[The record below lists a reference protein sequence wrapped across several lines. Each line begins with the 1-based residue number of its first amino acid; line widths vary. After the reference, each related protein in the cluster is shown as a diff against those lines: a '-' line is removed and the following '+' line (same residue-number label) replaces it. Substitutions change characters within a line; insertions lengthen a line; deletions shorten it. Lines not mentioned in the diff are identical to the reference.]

1 MVGFWNGLLLIGM
14 MLNSLAS
21 TNVTGFQMPRNPL
34 SRALVPKRIKMSTE
48 IVSEVVSNLVS
59 KGEYG
64 TEWSLVDLSKNILKN
79 NVDFASILDNL
90 NVVVALDSNHDEIIM
105 GDNLHYIKT
114 LPQITSK
121 IIDMLTKAGI
131 DFNVITV
138 NTDANGVMRFL
149 GSITSF
155 VMMYFFIVFTI
166 NVVRILFSGF
176 NPRGGP
182 GSSGSNMGSGGGMN
196 PFSMLQSGGSRI
208 VPGQLNVT
216 FADVAGCDEAKD
228 ELVEVVDFLKNPTKY
243 KDAGAIVPKGI
254 LLEGPPGTGKTLLA
268 RATAGEANVNFI
280 SASGSEF
287 IEMFVGV
294 GASRIRDMFKDA
306 RRMQPC
312 IIFIDEIDAIGRQRG
327 NGFSGG
333 NDERDQT
340 LNQLLTNM
348 DGFEKDTEVV
358 VMASTNR
365 ADILD
370 KALVRSGRFDRKVR
384 VDLPDRDGRK
394 EILNVHLRGRRKT
407 RDVDMEAI
415 YDLTPGF
422 SGADLQNLV
431 NEAAIMSVR
440 RNTTVIDNK
449 AFLDAYEK
457 MTIGIPKN
465 KDTRD
470 KETLEMV
477 AYHESGHAI
486 AAKYFTDFVDLRKI
500 TIQANINGAG
510 GYTLFTPKER
520 YVSFPSKKYMF
531 TQMVIAMAG
540 RAAEVVLYE
549 KDGEETMFKDTR
561 DVEGFSNDSGPS
573 EVTFGSS
580 GDVRRAM
587 EIARQYIGVFGASD
601 GVGAGSAREEQSEL
615 SKGKVD
621 ERIAELIKE
630 AEENALAILRKN
642 KDQLKDLSAKLLRE
656 KTVIGDSILELNY

>member
-1 MVGFWNGLLLIGM
+1 MIGFWNGILLIGM
-14 MLNSLAS
+14 MFTSLAN
-21 TNVTGFQMPRNPL
+21 TNVTGFQLPKNPL
-34 SRALVPKRIKMSTE
+34 SRALVPRRIKMSTD
-48 IVSEVVSNLVS
+48 IVSEVVHNLVS

-79 NVDFASILDNL
+79 NVDFASILDNI

-114 LPQITSK
+114 VPQITTK

-131 DFNVITV
+131 DFNVIVV
-138 NTDANGVMRFL
+138 NTEANGVMKFL

-155 VMMYFFIVFTI
+155 VMMYFFIVFSI
-166 NVVRILFSGF
+166 NVFRLILSSFSGR
-176 NPRGGP
+176 RGG
-182 GSSGSNMGSGGGMN
+182 GSSGGMN
-196 PFSMLQSGGSRI
+196 PFSMLQSGSSRYS
-208 VPGQLNVT
+208 PGQVNVT

-228 ELVEVVDFLKNPTKY
+228 ELVEVVDFLKDPQKY

-268 RATAGEANVNFI
+268 RATAGEAGVNFI

-294 GASRIRDMFKDA
+294 GASRIRDMFNDA
-306 RRMQPC
+306 RKMQPC
-312 IIFIDEIDAIGRQRG
+312 IVFIDEIDAIGRQRG

-370 KALVRSGRFDRKVR
+370 KALVRSGRFDRKVK
-384 VDLPDRDGRK
+384 VALPDREGRK
-394 EILNVHLRGRRKT
+394 DILKVHLRGKKNT
-407 RDVDMEAI
+407 RDVDFEAI

-440 RNTTVIDNK
+440 RNTTVIDHK

-486 AAKYFTDFVDLRKI
+486 AAKYFDEFVDVRKI

-531 TQMVIAMAG
+531 TQMIIAMAG

-549 KDGEETMFKDTR
+549 KDKKITEISVDN
-561 DVEGFSNDSGPS
+561 FSNDSGPS

-587 EIARQYIGVFGASD
+587 ELAKQYISVFGARD
-601 GVGAGSAREEQSEL
+601 GVGAGSVREEQSEL
-615 SKGKVD
+615 SRGKID
-621 ERIAELIKE
+621 ERVAELIQE
-630 AEENALAILRKN
+630 AETRAIDILRKN
-642 KDQLKDLSAKLLRE
+642 KNQLSELSVKLLRE
-656 KTVIGDSILELNY
+656 KTVDGYSIPALIY

>member
-1 MVGFWNGLLLIGM
+1 MIGFWNGILLIGM
-14 MLNSLAS
+14 MFTSLAN
-21 TNVTGFQMPRNPL
+21 TNVTGFQLPKNPL
-34 SRALVPKRIKMSTE
+34 SRALVPRRIKMSTD
-48 IVSEVVSNLVS
+48 IVSEVVHNLVS

-79 NVDFASILDNL
+79 NVDFASILDNI

-114 LPQITSK
+114 VPQITTK

-131 DFNVITV
+131 DFNVIAV
-138 NTDANGVMRFL
+138 NTEANGVMFL

-155 VMMYFFIVFTI
+155 VMMYFFIVFSI
-166 NVVRILFSGF
+166 NVFRLILSSFSGR
-176 NPRGGP
+176 RGG
-182 GSSGSNMGSGGGMN
+182 GSSGGMN
-196 PFSMLQSGGSRI
+196 PFSMLQSGSSRYS
-208 VPGQLNVT
+208 PGQVNVT

-228 ELVEVVDFLKNPTKY
+228 ELVEVVDFLKDPQKY

-268 RATAGEANVNFI
+268 RATAGEAGVNFI

-294 GASRIRDMFKDA
+294 GASRIRDMFNDA
-306 RRMQPC
+306 RKMQPC
-312 IIFIDEIDAIGRQRG
+312 IVFIDEIDAIGRQRG

-358 VMASTNR
+358 VMAPTNR

-370 KALVRSGRFDRKVR
+370 KALVRSGRFDRKVK
-384 VDLPDRDGRK
+384 VALPDREGRK
-394 EILNVHLRGRRKT
+394 DILKVHLRGKKNT
-407 RDVDMEAI
+407 RDVDFEAI

-440 RNTTVIDNK
+440 RNTTVIDHK

-486 AAKYFTDFVDLRKI
+486 AAKYFDEFVDVRK
-500 TIQANINGAG
+500 
-510 GYTLFTPKER
+510 
-520 YVSFPSKKYMF
+520 
-531 TQMVIAMAG
+531 
-540 RAAEVVLYE
+540 
-549 KDGEETMFKDTR
+549 
-561 DVEGFSNDSGPS
+561 
-573 EVTFGSS
+573 
-580 GDVRRAM
+580 
-587 EIARQYIGVFGASD
+587 
-601 GVGAGSAREEQSEL
+601 
-615 SKGKVD
+615 
-621 ERIAELIKE
+621 
-630 AEENALAILRKN
+630 
-642 KDQLKDLSAKLLRE
+642 
-656 KTVIGDSILELNY
+656 

>member
-1 MVGFWNGLLLIGM
+1 MIGFWNGILLIGM
-14 MLNSLAS
+14 MFTSLAN
-21 TNVTGFQMPRNPL
+21 TNVTGFQLPRNPL
-34 SRALVPKRIKMSTE
+34 SRALVPRKLKMTTDV
-48 IVSEVVSNLVS
+48 VSEVIHNFVS

-64 TEWSLVDLSKNILKN
+64 TEWSLIDLSKNILKN
-79 NVDFASILDNL
+79 NVDFASVIDNV
-90 NVVVALDSNHDEIIM
+90 NIVVALDSNHGDVIL

-114 LPQITSK
+114 VPHLTTK
-121 IIDMLTKAGI
+121 IIDMLTKAGV
-131 DFNVITV
+131 DFNVMVV
-138 NTDANGVMRFL
+138 NIETNGIMKFVSSM
-149 GSITSF
+149 TNF
-155 VMMYFFIVFTI
+155 VMMYFFIVISI
-166 NVVRILFSGF
+166 NVLRTVIAAFSNRGR
-176 NPRGGP
+176 PRSPGIS
-182 GSSGSNMGSGGGMN
+182 GSSGGMN
-196 PFSMLQSGGSRI
+196 PFSMLQTGSSRYN
-208 VPGQLNVT
+208 PGQVNVT

-228 ELVEVVDFLKNPTKY
+228 ELVEVVDFLKSPQKY

-268 RATAGEANVNFI
+268 RATAGEAGVNFI

-294 GASRIRDMFKDA
+294 GASRIRDMFNDA

-312 IIFIDEIDAIGRQRG
+312 IVFIDEIDAIGRQRG

-370 KALVRSGRFDRKVR
+370 KALVRSGRFDRKVK
-384 VDLPDRDGRK
+384 VALPDREGRK
-394 EILNVHLRGRRKT
+394 DILKVHLRGKKNT
-407 RDVDMEAI
+407 RDVDFEAI

-440 RNTTVIDNK
+440 RNTTVIDHK

-470 KETLEMV
+470 SETLEMV

-486 AAKYFTDFVDLRKI
+486 AAKYFNEFVDVRKI

-540 RAAEVVLYE
+540 RAAEIVLYE
-549 KDGEETMFKDTR
+549 KDKKITEVSVDK
-561 DVEGFSNDSGPS
+561 FSDDSGPS

-587 EIARQYIGVFGASD
+587 EIAKQYISVFGARD
-601 GVGAGSAREEQSEL
+601 GVGAGSVREEQSEL
-615 SKGKVD
+615 SRGKID
-621 ERIAELIKE
+621 ERVAELIQQ
-630 AEENALAILRKN
+630 AETRAVDILRKN
-642 KDQLKDLSAKLLRE
+642 KRQLSELSTKLLRE
-656 KTVIGDSILELNY
+656 KTVDGYFIPELTY

>member
-1 MVGFWNGLLLIGM
+1 MIGFWNGILLIGM
-14 MLNSLAS
+14 MFTSLAN
-21 TNVTGFQMPRNPL
+21 TNVTGFQLPKNPL
-34 SRALVPKRIKMSTE
+34 SRALVPRRIKMSTD
-48 IVSEVVSNLVS
+48 IVSEVVHNLVS

-79 NVDFASILDNL
+79 NVDFASILDNI
-90 NVVVALDSNHDEIIM
+90 NIVVALDSNHDEIIM

-114 LPQITSK
+114 VPQITTK

-131 DFNVITV
+131 DFNVIAV
-138 NTDANGVMRFL
+138 NTEANGVMKFL

-155 VMMYFFIVFTI
+155 VMMYFFIVFSI
-166 NVVRILFSGF
+166 NVFRVILSSFSGR
-176 NPRGGP
+176 RGG
-182 GSSGSNMGSGGGMN
+182 GSSGGMN
-196 PFSMLQSGGSRI
+196 PFNMLQSGSSRYN
-208 VPGQLNVT
+208 PGQVNVT

-228 ELVEVVDFLKNPTKY
+228 ELVEVVDFLKDPQKY

-268 RATAGEANVNFI
+268 RATAGEAGVNFI

-294 GASRIRDMFKDA
+294 GASRIRDMFNDA
-306 RRMQPC
+306 RKMQPC
-312 IIFIDEIDAIGRQRG
+312 IVFIDEIDAIGRQRG

-370 KALVRSGRFDRKVR
+370 KALVRSGRFDRKVK
-384 VDLPDRDGRK
+384 VALPDREGRK
-394 EILNVHLRGRRKT
+394 DILKVHLRGKKNT
-407 RDVDMEAI
+407 RDVDFEAI

-440 RNTTVIDNK
+440 RNTTVIDHK

-486 AAKYFTDFVDLRKI
+486 AAKYFDEFVDVRKI

-531 TQMVIAMAG
+531 TQMIIAMAG
-540 RAAEVVLYE
+540 RAAEIVLYE
-549 KDGEETMFKDTR
+549 KDKKITEISVDN
-561 DVEGFSNDSGPS
+561 FSNDSGPS

-587 EIARQYIGVFGASD
+587 ELAKQYISVFGARD
-601 GVGAGSAREEQSEL
+601 GVGAGSVREEQSEL
-615 SKGKVD
+615 SRGKID
-621 ERIAELIKE
+621 ERVAELIQE
-630 AEENALAILRKN
+630 AETRAVDILRKN
-642 KDQLKDLSAKLLRE
+642 KRQLSELSVKLLRE
-656 KTVIGDSILELNY
+656 KTVDGYSIPGLTY